1 MIDFIKNYITQ
12 SITLAANN
20 LRLNNQQ
27 IEVVALLKSEITNSE
42 NLGDDLIN
50 MKKTT
55 ELSLLA
61 IRLNEIYNLLTQ
73 NQLDFLRISDQ
84 FKEHSRYLIKD
95 LGHMLDIT
103 TPSSFLSAISKIRK
117 TTVFAKEEI
126 KVDLSK
132 RIPADEPFENISKI
146 IKPEKKADIPSVKS
160 EQKEIVNNF
169 ESTILL
175 PIKQIDNLLKLIS
188 QNKFDHGELDNF
200 AEIMNN
206 NAILSNSIGFDIL
219 SEMHRIVSKSLQLI
233 KSRDLMPG
241 KEVIQNIRACLIVI
255 VAVVRNK
262 DVDINIYLRHA
273 EEFGKKLSQI
283 KS

>member
-1 MIDFIKNYITQ
+1 
-12 SITLAANN
+12 
-20 LRLNNQQ
+20 
-27 IEVVALLKSEITNSE
+27 
-42 NLGDDLIN
+42 
-50 MKKTT
+50 
-55 ELSLLA
+55 
-61 IRLNEIYNLLTQ
+61 LLTQ